1 MLVRILFCTYFIVAY
16 FIGYGQDYPTTQIYS
31 FDYSIDGD
39 SLLLD
44 QPQYLSNFNALGY
57 NNQPS
62 FFSPY
67 EVYLTT
73 NMYDHSSTDIVKIN
87 LRNENLYRVTETVES
102 EFSPTPSPD
111 PAYFSCV
118 RIERDGK
125 DQSLWLYPINRS
137 SYGRRL
143 LDKLDNVGYHIWLSE
158 DEVGL
163 FLVGTPHEFAIA
175 NIKSGEVNTLVENV
189 GRCFR
194 INDNDQLLFVHKITN
209 ENWYIKSYDLI
220 TKKYK
225 IITETLPGSED
236 FEILNDGSILM
247 GNGSTL
253 YRFVDTGINSKWYV
267 VSDFAELGISHIT
280 RMAISASKLL
290 IINASE

>member
-1 MLVRILFCTYFIVAY
+1 MLIRLILSVFLVIPVISYS
-16 FIGYGQDYPTTQIYS
+16 QDYPITQLYS
-31 FDYSIDGD
+31 FDYTIEGD
-39 SLLLD
+39 SLILD
-44 QPQYLSNFNALGY
+44 QPQYLSAFNRLGY

-67 EVYLTT
+67 EIYLTT
-73 NMYDHSSTDIVKIN
+73 NMYDDSSTDIVKIN
-87 LRNENLYRVTETVES
+87 IRNESLYRVTETVES

-125 DQSLWLYPINRS
+125 DQSLWLYPVNRS

-143 LDKLDNVGYHIWLSE
+143 LEKLDNIGYHIWLS
-158 DEVGL
+158 DNEVGL
-163 FLVGTPHEFAIA
+163 FLVGSPHQFAIA
-175 NIKSGEVNTLVENV
+175 NVKSGIVNKLLENI

-194 INDNDQLLFVHKITN
+194 INDNDQLLFVHKIT
-209 ENWYIKSYDLI
+209 EDNWYIKSYDLV

-236 FEILNDGSILM
+236 FELLNDGSILM
-247 GNGSTL
+247 GNGSKL
-253 YRFVDTGINSKWYV
+253 YRFIDTGVNAKWTVVQDLSILNINN
-267 VSDFAELGISHIT
+267 IS
-280 RMAISASKLL
+280 RMAISESKLL
-290 IINASE
+290 MVNSTN